1 MAYYKDKRYIVGVR
15 LNDDLLFKIN
25 KKAIRDKVTQSEAI
39 RSLIIG
45 GLRNEPKNKK
55 TINPGS

>member
-45 GLRNEPKNKK
+45 GLRNESENKK
-55 TINPGS
+55 TINTGS